1 MISTGYFKISTGYFK
16 IATSR
21 FNICA
26 GHFRLP
32 HDLQRLPAAHRLLH
46 DLHRLPQSRLHL
58 TISTGYFK
66 ISTGGCMFGLLEA
79 AAGGIKGVRPGRV
92 GLLGPVHLL
101 RGVIHLVCVC
111 VCALCSVRRVH
122 QQRLIFAGKQL
133 DDGCTLSDY
142 SILRESTLH
151 LVLRLLG
158 GTQIL
163 VKTLT

>member
-1 MISTGYFKISTGYFK
+1 M
-16 IATSR
+16 
-21 FNICA
+21 
-26 GHFRLP
+26 
-32 HDLQRLPAAHRLLH
+32 
-46 DLHRLPQSRLHL
+46 
-58 TISTGYFK
+58 
-66 ISTGGCMFGLLEA
+66 
-79 AAGGIKGVRPGRV
+79 
-92 GLLGPVHLL
+92 
-101 RGVIHLVCVC
+101 CVC

-163 VKTLT
+163 VKTLTSSTIVSTTTSVTTTIIVSMTSTATTTTSSIYFEP